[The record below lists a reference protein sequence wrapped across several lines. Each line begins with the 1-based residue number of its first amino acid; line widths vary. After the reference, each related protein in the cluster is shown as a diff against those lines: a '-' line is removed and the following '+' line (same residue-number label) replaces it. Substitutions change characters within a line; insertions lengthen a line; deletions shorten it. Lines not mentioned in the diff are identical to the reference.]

1 MKRRYDAVVIG
12 AGLAGGAFAWALARR
27 GRSVLL
33 VEREPRPG
41 VHASGRNAGLVR
53 RIEASS
59 AISRLSRAGAELL
72 AAPPEDLSSLPLYRR
87 TGSLLLARGPELSVW
102 EAAAAEALA
111 AGVEVETGPAAEW
124 TRGSGL
130 QAADGVAFR
139 TPADGVADPH
149 EVLSAYLASA
159 RRQGAEVAC
168 EAPASLIVTE
178 GRVAGVELPSGR
190 VEAEWVINAAGP
202 WAAELVEAA
211 GGLSLELQS
220 YRRHLFY
227 TGALAG
233 VPADAPWIWDLER
246 GFYLRPESSG
256 WLLCACDHEPRP
268 PEDAQAVS
276 DAQDRLA
283 DKVAALAPDLVDH
296 PIARA
301 WAGLRT
307 FAPDERFVIGPD
319 PRLAGLFWATGLGG
333 HGLTTSGAVGTL
345 GARAI
350 CGEATPDELAAFDPG
365 RFVLV
370 GGES

>member
-33 VEREPRPG
+33 VERESRPG

-72 AAPPEDLSSLPLYRR
+72 AAPPSDLAAEPLYRR
-87 TGSLLLARGPELSVW
+87 TGSLLLARGPELATW
-102 EAAAAEALA
+102 EAAAAEAEA
-111 AGVEVETGPAAEW
+111 AGVEVERGPAADW

-130 QAADGVAFR
+130 QASEGVAFR

-159 RRQGAEVAC
+159 RRQGAEVVF
-168 EAPASLIVTE
+168 EAPAELFVDQ
-178 GRVAGVELPSGR
+178 GRVVGVELPSGR

-227 TGALAG
+227 TGPLAG

-268 PEDAQAVS
+268 PEDAQAMS

-283 DKVAALAPDLVDH
+283 AKVGALAPDLVDH

-307 FAPDERFVIGPD
+307 FAPDDCFVIGPD
-319 PRLAGLFWATGLGG
+319 PRLQGLFWSTGLGG
-333 HGLTTSGAVGTL
+333 HGLTTSGAVATL
-345 GARAI
+345 GAGVL
-350 CGEATPDELAAFDPG
+350 CGEVGREALAPFDPG